1 MLTVRSK
8 AMALGTTLLAGMTQ
22 FRQAHLA
29 KMNKPHRS
37 STPCSAGPAGRH
49 LHLHLSLPHFPSDLS
64 AVPAFVCSSL
74 YIVFLRIEIAIGI
87 GRAQV
92 LYATDCGTMLITC
105 SPSLFAKLSFV

>member
-29 KMNKPHRS
+29 KKNEPYRS
-37 STPCSAGPAGRH
+37 STPCLAGPAGTH
-49 LHLHLSLPHFPSDLS
+49 LYLSLPHFSSGLS
-64 AVPAFVCSSL
+64 AVPAFVCTSL
-74 YIVFLRIEIAIGI
+74 HIVFLRIEIAIGI